1 MTWCFKDETSQYA
14 DAILD
19 SLEIVTA
26 IPAAKQ
32 LNLLKLLYFV

>member
-1 MTWCFKDETSQYA
+1 MTIDNRFITLRLVHET
-14 DAILD
+14 
-19 SLEIVTA
+19 TA